1 MRVRACVR
9 VQRGGGLPPG
19 STLHREP
26 RDAPY
31 HTHRSEPRHMDRRYR
46 RWNIATLS

>member
-1 MRVRACVR
+1 MRERACVR
-9 VQRGGGLPPG
+9 VQHRGGGGGGG

-26 RDAPY
+26 RYA
-31 HTHRSEPRHMDRRYR
+31 HAHRSEPRHMDRR